1 VERFRRGLE
10 AVSQTLLSRP
20 PPIDPL
26 VAALASDP
34 EALRALRLET
44 KRLLSERTIE
54 LYEPYPKQEAF
65 HAHGKT
71 FRERLLLASNQTGKT
86 YCASAEMSYHLTG
99 NYPIWWQGRTFHDPI
114 AAWAIGVSSELTR
127 DSCQRLLFGR
137 ASAPGT
143 GLVPKRLIVD
153 TTASRGVSDAYDT
166 VTVRHVSGGNSTIG
180 FKSYQQDRAKLQAET
195 LDVVWMDEE
204 PPYDIYAEAVTRTN
218 ASNGMIMLTFTPLEG
233 MSEVVRLF
241 YPRPTTPD
249 RILIQMTIDDAAH
262 FTPEQRK
269 RIVAF
274 YKPHEREARTRGI
287 PQLGSGK
294 VFAVPEDAFVIEAFV
309 IPRHWPRLM
318 GIDLGY
324 DHPFG
329 AVNIAHDREA
339 DAVYVTHALSVTQH
353 TVAQH
358 AAILKGWGSLTP
370 VAWPHDAAS
379 HDRTSGEPIAEL
391 YRKQGLK
398 MCFEHAT
405 FPEGGFGIE
414 ASIADMIDRL
424 ESGRLKVFSHLSDLL
439 EELRNYHRKDGRPV
453 KQHDDVISALR
464 YALMMLRFARVPTLG
479 GGGAIKRNLRVV

>member
-1 VERFRRGLE
+1 MSATGHPH
-10 AVSQTLLSRP
+10 A
-20 PPIDPL
+20 PIRDPL
-26 VAALASDP
+26 AAALTADP

-44 KRLLSERTIE
+44 KRLLGERAIE

-65 HAHGKT
+65 HALGKHT
-71 FRERLLLASNQTGKT
+71 RERLLLAANQCGKT
-86 YCASAEMSYHLTG
+86 FSASAELSYHLTG
-99 NYPIWWQGRTFHDPI
+99 LYPVWWQGRTFNDPI

-143 GLVPKRLIVD
+143 GLVPRRLIKD
-153 TTASRGVSDAYDT
+153 TTASRSCTDAYDT
-166 VTVRHVSGGNSTIG
+166 VTIAHASGGNSTIG

-204 PPYDIYAEAVTRTN
+204 PPYDIYSEAVTRTN

-241 YPRPTTPD
+241 YPKPTTLD
-249 RILIQMTIDDAAH
+249 RAIVQMTIDDAAH
-262 FTPEQRK
+262 FSPEQRK
-269 RIVAF
+269 RIVSF

-294 VFAVPEDAFVIEAFV
+294 VFAVPEDAFVVDAFQ

-329 AVNIAHDREA
+329 AVNIAHDKDA
-339 DAVYVTHALSVTQH
+339 DCVYVTHALAVTQH

-358 AAILKGWGSLTP
+358 SAILKGWGPLTP

-424 ESGRLKVFSHLSDLL
+424 ESGRLKIFSHLNDLL
-439 EELRNYHRKDGRPV
+439 EEFRNYHRKDGRPV

-464 YALMMLRFARVPTLG
+464 YALMMLRFARIPGLG
-479 GGGAIKRNLRVV
+479 GSGPIKRKLRIV